1 MLIIFIITV
10 CFSFCF
16 SESWYFYKNDPWS
29 VNQSS
34 KSSAIGG
41 FYLDYLELIKSSKN
55 QKFKIFST
63 NSEPKVSLD
72 YFNDEHSLIYDIPW
86 SSKVGNLFHSVIW
99 YDNENGYSARAVDNL
114 KLIFS

>member
-1 MLIIFIITV
+1 MAPLNLKN
-10 CFSFCF
+10 FS
-16 SESWYFYKNDPWS
+16 
-29 VNQSS
+29 V
-34 KSSAIGG
+34 KSIN
-41 FYLDYLELIKSSKN
+41 ELLLKSSKN

-72 YFNDEHSLIYDIPW
+72 YFNNEHSLIYDIPW